1 MITFCPRVYRLC
13 SRVPDPKPS
22 QRELEEN
29 MVRKDAKSVAADA
42 VLAALRNL
50 EGATGSRRS
59 ELLKAAA
66 AAIVEM
72 RRQYEWEGRP
82 DWTGRHPEYREQIA
96 RLYREGKVPPDSENS
111 TQAAI
116 RYSIGNALREVA
128 PPADLEALGL
138 SLEGPRARTR
148 RARAA
153 AEPRKARSAA
163 PRRLVRA
170 PGPMA
175 DGNGRTVLVAV
186 ADPVALVNFARD
198 AIAAVQELKPRAD
211 DAVAVE
217 PLLRALAEEVF
228 TTMVEVRGGSGKRA
242 RSG

>member
-1 MITFCPRVYRLC
+1 M
-13 SRVPDPKPS
+13 
-22 QRELEEN
+22 
-29 MVRKDAKSVAADA
+29 
-42 VLAALRNL
+42 
-50 EGATGSRRS
+50 
-59 ELLKAAA
+59 
-66 AAIVEM
+66 
-72 RRQYEWEGRP
+72 
-82 DWTGRHPEYREQIA
+82 
-96 RLYREGKVPPDSENS
+96 PPDSVDS

-138 SLEGPRARTR
+138 SLEGPRARPR

-153 AEPRKARSAA
+153 AESSNGPRSVGR

-175 DGNGRTVLVAV
+175 DAAGRTVLVAV
-186 ADPVALVNFARD
+186 ADSVALVNFARD
-198 AIAAVQELKPRAD
+198 AIAAVQELKPKGE

-228 TTMVEVRGGSGKRA
+228 TTMVEVRGGAAKKPKGL
-242 RSG
+242 